1 MSATKDLPFLAGAL
15 KAPRINQSWQ
25 RLADQARD
33 SGWSHEEY
41 LAAVLETEVNAR
53 NHSGA
58 TLRVKA
64 AGFPAVK
71 TLDEFTLTHRPG
83 ISKDQL
89 AKLASGR
96 YLTEADNVIFLG
108 PPGTGKTHLAIALGV
123 LTCHHGNRVLFDTA
137 SGWVS
142 LLHHAHQ
149 SGTLDKELARLS
161 RYGLIIIDEVG
172 YLPFE
177 PDAANLFF
185 QLVSSRYEHA
195 SVILTS
201 NLPFGRW
208 GEVFGDQTIAAAM
221 IDRLVHHAEVHT
233 LTGNSYRTRERNLD
247 TLPSEKPENK
257 RQ

>member
-1 MSATKDLPFLAGAL
+1 MTTGKDLTYLATAL
-15 KAPRINQSWQ
+15 KAPRISLAWE
-25 RLADQARD
+25 RLADQARE

-53 NHSGA
+53 NHSGGN
-58 TLRVKA
+58 LRIRA
-64 AGFPAVK
+64 AGFPQIK
-71 TLDEFTLTHRPG
+71 TVDEFTLTHRPG
-83 ISKDQL
+83 ISKDQVAL
-89 AKLASGR
+89 LSSGR
-96 YLTEADNVIFLG
+96 YLAGAGNLIFLG

-123 LTCHHGNRVLFDTA
+123 MACQTGHRVLFKTA
-137 SGWVS
+137 SDWVVT
-142 LLHHAHQ
+142 LTKAHQ
-149 SGTLDKELARLS
+149 AGRLDQELKRVQ

-185 QLVSSRYEHA
+185 QLVSSRYENA

-208 GEVFGDQTIAAAM
+208 AEVFGDQTIAAAM

-233 LTGNSYRTRERNLD
+233 LTGDSYRTKNRGID
-247 TLPSEKPENK
+247 TLASHKPENK
-257 RQ
+257 TQ

>member
-1 MSATKDLPFLAGAL
+1 MGANKDLPFLAGAL
-15 KAPRINQSWQ
+15 KAPRISQSWQ

-33 SGWSHEEY
+33 AGWSHEDY

-89 AKLASGR
+89 AQLASGR
-96 YLTEADNVIFLG
+96 YLVDHGNVIFLG

-123 LTCHHGNRVLFDTA
+123 LACHHGDRVLFDTA
-137 SGWVS
+137 SGWVGR
-142 LLHHAHQ
+142 LQHAHQ
-149 SGTLDKELARLS
+149 ARTLSKELTRLG

-177 PDAANLFF
+177 PEAANLFF

-195 SVILTS
+195 CVILTS

-208 GEVFGDQTIAAAM
+208 GEVFSDQTIAVAM
-221 IDRLVHHAEVHT
+221 IDRLVHHAKVHT

-247 TLPSEKPENK
+247 TLPSEKP
-257 RQ
+257 

>member
-1 MSATKDLPFLAGAL
+1 MSATKDLPFLASAL
-15 KAPRINQSWQ
+15 KAPRISQSWV
-25 RLADQARD
+25 RLADQARE
-33 SGWSHEEY
+33 SGWSLEEY

-58 TLRVKA
+58 NLRVKA
-64 AGFPAVK
+64 AGFPGVK

-89 AKLASGR
+89 GKLASGR
-96 YLTEADNVIFLG
+96 YLVDHDNVIFLG
-108 PPGTGKTHLAIALGV
+108 PPGTGKTHLAIALGI
-123 LTCHHGNRVLFDTA
+123 LARHHGYRVLFDTA
-137 SGWVS
+137 SGWVGR
-142 LLHHAHQ
+142 LQRAHQ
-149 SGTLDKELARLS
+149 TGTLDKELAGIS

-172 YLPFE
+172 YLPFAAA
-177 PDAANLFF
+177 AANLLS
-185 QLVSSRYEHA
+185 QLVSSRYEPA

-221 IDRLVHHAEVHT
+221 IDRLVHQAEVHT
-233 LTGNSYRTRERNLD
+233 LTGDTYRTRGRKLD

-257 RQ
+257 TQ